1 MSVTAPQGFSA
12 AGVAAGLKSSGD
24 PDVAVV
30 LNHGP
35 DDAAAAVFTTNR
47 FPAAPVLWSRQVLAG
62 ERARAV
68 VLNSGGANACTGPEG
83 FQDTHATA
91 EHAAAELGLGAIDV
105 AVASTGLI
113 GVRLPMDK
121 LTAGVTAAVK
131 ALSEDGGAD
140 AARAIMTTDSVPK
153 TTVQQ
158 PATAGR
164 IGGMAKGAGML
175 APSLATMLVVLTTDA
190 VVAAGAARTG
200 AEDGHQRELRAGRL
214 RRLPVDQRH
223 GARAWPTA
231 PAGSRRRAEEFTE
244 ALTAAATDLAMQ
256 LLADAEGS
264 TKDIAITVR
273 NAASVE
279 DALTAGRACAR
290 NNLLKTALFG
300 NDPNWGRVLA
310 AIGTTDAAF
319 EADQVDVTIN
329 GVTVCRGGAIGDP
342 REGVD
347 LTGRAITHRRRPE
360 GRRRAGDDL
369 DQRPVH
375 RLRARELGV
384 LHMSRTRTRHRPTS
398 ASTSPPPSGG
408 CRRRSAPG
416 GSCAGTTR
424 RATPARSP
432 SSPARCRGSRSS
444 TATSW

>member
-1 MSVTAPQGFSA
+1 VSTTAARGFRA

-24 PDVAVV
+24 PDVALVV
-30 LNHGP
+30 NDGP

-47 FPAAPVLWSRQVLAG
+47 FPAAPVLWSRQVLQAG
-62 ERARAV
+62 RARAV
-68 VLNSGGANACTGPEG
+68 VLNSGGANACTGPAG
-83 FQDTHATA
+83 FGDTHATA
-91 EHAAAELGLGAIDV
+91 EHAAAELGLGAVDV

-131 ALSEDGGAD
+131 ELSADGGGA

-153 TTVQQ
+153 TTAQRRDGWTV
-158 PATAGR
+158 
-164 IGGMAKGAGML
+164 GGMAKGAGML

-190 VVAAGAARTG
+190 AAEPATLQKALKQATSVSFERVDSDGCLSTNDTVLVLANGASG
-200 AEDGHQRELRAGRL
+200 ATPSESEL
-214 RRLPVDQRH
+214 
-223 GARAWPTA
+223 
-231 PAGSRRRAEEFTE
+231 TE
-244 ALTAAATDLAMQ
+244 AFTAAATDLAMQ

-273 NAASVE
+273 NAATVD

-319 EADQVDVTIN
+319 ESDRVDVTIN
-329 GVTVCRGGAIGDP
+329 GVTVCRGGGIGDP

-347 LTGRAITHRRRPE
+347 LTGRAVTIDVDLN
-360 GRRRAGDDL
+360 AGGEQATIWTNDL
-369 DQRPVH
+369 SIAYVH
-375 RLRARELGV
+375 EN
-384 LHMSRTRTRHRPTS
+384 S
-398 ASTSPPPSGG
+398 AYST
-408 CRRRSAPG
+408 
-416 GSCAGTTR
+416 
-424 RATPARSP
+424 
-432 SSPARCRGSRSS
+432 
-444 TATSW
+444 

>member
-1 MSVTAPQGFSA
+1 VSTTAPQGFRA
-12 AGVAAGLKSSGD
+12 AGVTAGLKSSGK

-30 LNHGP
+30 VNDGP

-47 FPAAPVLWSRQVLAG
+47 FPAAPVQWSRQVLAG
-62 ERARAV
+62 HRVRAV
-68 VLNSGGANACTGPEG
+68 VLNSGGANACTGPQG
-83 FQDTHATA
+83 FQDAHATA

-121 LTAGVTAAVK
+121 LTPGITNAVEQ
-131 ALSEDGGAD
+131 LSPGGGDA
-140 AARAIMTTDSVPK
+140 AARAIMTTDTVPK

-158 PATAGR
+158 RDGWTV
-164 IGGMAKGAGML
+164 GGMAKGAGML

-190 VVAAGAARTG
+190 VADPAALQEALKRATSVSFERVDSDGCLSTNDTVLVMANGASGVTPAA
-200 AEDGHQRELRAGRL
+200 AEL
-214 RRLPVDQRH
+214 
-223 GARAWPTA
+223 
-231 PAGSRRRAEEFTE
+231 TE

-273 NAASVE
+273 GAATVE

-319 EADQVDVTIN
+319 EPDRVDVTIN
-329 GVTVCRGGAIGDP
+329 GVTVCRGGGIGDP

-347 LTGRAITHRRRPE
+347 LS
-360 GRRRAGDDL
+360 GRRIDIEVDL
-369 DQRPVH
+369 DAGGEEATIWTNDLSIAYVH
-375 RLRARELGV
+375 EN
-384 LHMSRTRTRHRPTS
+384 S
-398 ASTSPPPSGG
+398 AYST
-408 CRRRSAPG
+408 
-416 GSCAGTTR
+416 
-424 RATPARSP
+424 
-432 SSPARCRGSRSS
+432 
-444 TATSW
+444 

>member
-1 MSVTAPQGFSA
+1 MSVTAPAGFRA
-12 AGVAAGLKSSGD
+12 AGVAAGLKSGGD

-30 LNHGP
+30 VNDGP

-47 FPAAPVLWSRQVLAG
+47 FPAAPVQWSRQVLADG
-62 ERARAV
+62 RLRAV

-83 FQDTHATA
+83 FRDTHATA
-91 EHAAAELGLGAIDV
+91 ELLAAELGLGAIDV

-131 ALSEDGGAD
+131 ELSDDGGPQ
-140 AARAIMTTDSVPK
+140 AARAIMTTDTVPK
-153 TTVQQ
+153 TTVQSRDGW
-158 PATAGR
+158 TV
-164 IGGMAKGAGML
+164 GGMAKGAGML

-190 VVAAGAARTG
+190 VVTAETLQTALKHATSVSVERVDSDGCLSTNDTVVVLANGASGVT
-200 AEDGHQRELRAGRL
+200 
-214 RRLPVDQRH
+214 
-223 GARAWPTA
+223 PTA
-231 PAGSRRRAEEFTE
+231 QELTE

-273 NAASVE
+273 NAGSVQ

-347 LTGRAITHRRRPE
+347 LTGREITI
-360 GRRRAGDDL
+360 DVDL
-369 DQRPVH
+369 K
-375 RLRARELGV
+375 
-384 LHMSRTRTRHRPTS
+384 
-398 ASTSPPPSGG
+398 
-408 CRRRSAPG
+408 
-416 GSCAGTTR
+416 AGTEQ
-424 RATPARSP
+424 ATIWTNDLSIAYVHENS
-432 SSPARCRGSRSS
+432 AYS
-444 TATSW
+444 T

>member
-1 MSVTAPQGFSA
+1 MSTTAPAGFSA

-24 PDVAVV
+24 LDVAVV

-68 VLNSGGANACTGPEG
+68 VLNSGGANACTGTEG
-83 FQDTHATA
+83 FQDAHATA
-91 EHAAAELGLGAIDV
+91 EHAATAMEIGAIDV

-121 LTAGVTAAVK
+121 LTAGITAAVE
-131 ALSEDGGAD
+131 ALSEDGGPD

-158 PATAGR
+158 RDGWC

-190 VVAAGAARTG
+190 VVPPDVLGPALRTATSLSFERVDSDGCLSTNDTVIVMSSGSSGVTPSAA
-200 AEDGHQRELRAGRL
+200 
-214 RRLPVDQRH
+214 
-223 GARAWPTA
+223 
-231 PAGSRRRAEEFTE
+231 EFSE

-264 TKDIAITVR
+264 TKDITITVR
-273 NAASVE
+273 NAASVQE
-279 DALTAGRACAR
+279 ALTAGRACAR

-342 REGVD
+342 REDVD
-347 LTGRAITHRRRPE
+347 LTGRQISIDVDL
-360 GRRRAGDDL
+360 RAGTEQATIWTNDL
-369 DQRPVH
+369 SV
-375 RLRARELGV
+375 AYV
-384 LHMSRTRTRHRPTS
+384 LENS
-398 ASTSPPPSGG
+398 AYST
-408 CRRRSAPG
+408 
-416 GSCAGTTR
+416 
-424 RATPARSP
+424 
-432 SSPARCRGSRSS
+432 
-444 TATSW
+444 

>member
-1 MSVTAPQGFSA
+1 VSTTAPKGFSA

-91 EHAAAELGLGAIDV
+91 ELAATELGIGAIEV

-113 GVRLPMDK
+113 GMRLPMDK
-121 LTAGVTAAVK
+121 LTAGVSAAVK
-131 ALSEDGGAD
+131 ALSEDGGPD

-158 PATAGR
+158 RGGPEAGWC

-190 VVAAGAARTG
+190 VVPPDVLQPALKTATSLSFERVDSDGCLSTNDTVIVMASGASG
-200 AEDGHQRELRAGRL
+200 
-214 RRLPVDQRH
+214 VS
-223 GARAWPTA
+223 PTV
-231 PAGSRRRAEEFTE
+231 EEFTE

-347 LTGRAITHRRRPE
+347 LTGREVTIDVDLK
-360 GRRRAGDDL
+360 AGAEQATIWTNDL
-369 DQRPVH
+369 SIAYVH
-375 RLRARELGV
+375 EN
-384 LHMSRTRTRHRPTS
+384 S
-398 ASTSPPPSGG
+398 AYST
-408 CRRRSAPG
+408 
-416 GSCAGTTR
+416 
-424 RATPARSP
+424 
-432 SSPARCRGSRSS
+432 
-444 TATSW
+444 

>member
-1 MSVTAPQGFSA
+1 VTVTAPAGFRA
-12 AGVAAGLKSSGD
+12 TGVAAGLKSSGD
-24 PDVAVV
+24 PDVALVV
-30 LNHGP
+30 NDGP
-35 DDAAAAVFTTNR
+35 DDAAAGVFTTNR
-47 FPAAPVLWSRQVLAG
+47 FPAAPVQWSRQVLAG
-62 ERARAV
+62 RRLRAV

-83 FQDTHATA
+83 FGDTHATA

-131 ALSEDGGAD
+131 DLSDDGGPA

-153 TTVQQ
+153 TTVQ
-158 PATAGR
+158 ARDGWTV
-164 IGGMAKGAGML
+164 GGMAKGAGML

-190 VVAAGAARTG
+190 EVDPDVLQAALVTATGVSVERVDSDGCLSTNDTVLALANGASGVA
-200 AEDGHQRELRAGRL
+200 
-214 RRLPVDQRH
+214 
-223 GARAWPTA
+223 PTA
-231 PAGSRRRAEEFTE
+231 EEITE

-273 NAASVE
+273 GAASVQ

-319 EADQVDVTIN
+319 EADQVDVSIN
-329 GVTVCRGGAIGDP
+329 GVTVCRGGSIGDP
-342 REGVD
+342 RDLVD
-347 LTGRAITHRRRPE
+347 LTGRAITI
-360 GRRRAGDDL
+360 DVDL
-369 DQRPVH
+369 K
-375 RLRARELGV
+375 
-384 LHMSRTRTRHRPTS
+384 
-398 ASTSPPPSGG
+398 
-408 CRRRSAPG
+408 
-416 GSCAGTTR
+416 AGTEQ
-424 RATPARSP
+424 ATIWTNDLSVAYVHENS
-432 SSPARCRGSRSS
+432 AYS
-444 TATSW
+444 T

>member
-1 MSVTAPQGFSA
+1 VTVTAPQGFSA
-12 AGVAAGLKSSGD
+12 AGVTAGLKSSGD

-30 LNHGP
+30 VNHGP
-35 DDAAAAVFTTNR
+35 HDAAAAVFTTNR
-47 FPAAPVLWSRQVLAG
+47 FLAAPVLWSRQVLTG
-62 ERARAV
+62 QRTRAV
-68 VLNSGGANACTGPEG
+68 VLNSGGANACTGVEG

-91 EHAAAELGLGAIDV
+91 EHAAAELGLGAVDV

-121 LTAGVTAAVK
+121 LTAGVTAAVQ
-131 ALSEDGGAD
+131 ALSEDGGPD

-158 PATAGR
+158 REGWC

-190 VVAAGAARTG
+190 VVPAELLQPALKTATGVSFERVDSDGCLSTNDTVLVLSSGASGVTPG
-200 AEDGHQRELRAGRL
+200 ID
-214 RRLPVDQRH
+214 
-223 GARAWPTA
+223 
-231 PAGSRRRAEEFTE
+231 EFTD
-244 ALTAAATDLAMQ
+244 ALTAACTDLAMQ
-256 LLADAEGS
+256 LLGDAEGS

-273 NAASVE
+273 NAASVA

-290 NNLLKTALFG
+290 NNLLKAALFG

-319 EADQVDVTIN
+319 EADRVDVTIN

-347 LTGRAITHRRRPE
+347 LTGRAITI
-360 GRRRAGDDL
+360 DVDL
-369 DQRPVH
+369 K
-375 RLRARELGV
+375 
-384 LHMSRTRTRHRPTS
+384 
-398 ASTSPPPSGG
+398 
-408 CRRRSAPG
+408 
-416 GSCAGTTR
+416 AGTEQ
-424 RATPARSP
+424 ATIWTNDLSLAYVHENS
-432 SSPARCRGSRSS
+432 AYS
-444 TATSW
+444 T

>member
-1 MSVTAPQGFSA
+1 MSVTSPIGFRA
-12 AGVAAGLKSSGD
+12 AGVAAGLKSSGAA
-24 PDVAVV
+24 DVAVV
-30 LNHGP
+30 VNDGP

-47 FPAAPVLWSRQVLAG
+47 FPAAPVQWSRQVLATG
-62 ERARAV
+62 RARAV

-121 LTAGVTAAVK
+121 LTAGITDAVK
-131 ALSEDGGAD
+131 ALSDTGGPD

-153 TTVQQ
+153 TTVVERNGW
-158 PATAGR
+158 TV
-164 IGGMAKGAGML
+164 GGMAKGAGML
-175 APSLATMLVVLTTDA
+175 APSLATMLVVLSTDA
-190 VVAAGAARTG
+190 HVPADVLRPALERATAVSFERVDSDGCLSTNDTVVVLANGASGVT
-200 AEDGHQRELRAGRL
+200 
-214 RRLPVDQRH
+214 P
-223 GARAWPTA
+223 
-231 PAGSRRRAEEFTE
+231 SAEEVE
-244 ALTAAATDLAMQ
+244 QALTDACTDLAMQ

-273 NAASVE
+273 GAASVA

-319 EADQVDVTIN
+319 QPDAVDVTIN
-329 GVTVCRGGAIGDP
+329 GVTVCRGGSIGDP

-347 LTGRAITHRRRPE
+347 LTGREITIDVDL
-360 GRRRAGDDL
+360 GAGAEQATIWTNDL
-369 DQRPVH
+369 SIAYVH
-375 RLRARELGV
+375 EN
-384 LHMSRTRTRHRPTS
+384 S
-398 ASTSPPPSGG
+398 AYST
-408 CRRRSAPG
+408 
-416 GSCAGTTR
+416 
-424 RATPARSP
+424 
-432 SSPARCRGSRSS
+432 
-444 TATSW
+444 